1 MKEQDDSQAL
11 VNSTMSLP
19 ESLELP
25 DANLIIRSSD
35 FVHFRV
41 HKSLLAM
48 ISPFFRD
55 LLSLPQPP
63 DSESVNGLPVVQFSE
78 DVEILSSLVSMLY
91 PVRPVV
97 PDSYDKVLYL
107 LAACQKYEMVPVQS
121 FIRTEVTRG
130 VFPAPV
136 GTEVFRAYAI
146 ARSKGL
152 IPEMENA
159 ARLTLDYPMTF
170 ETLGEALRLFDGCAL
185 RDLARFRKRCRDNF
199 VTCLNSFLEASAPG
213 PSSIWVGCPDVTSDE
228 PSWNGFQ
235 WEILQAAL
243 PTWLCQLLSRSNQN
257 LFTHPL
263 TTPSSIRGEYLTAI
277 QTHPGCTF
285 CLWVHTTKGSTFC
298 AELESKL
305 AQARDKVY
313 TSSLF
318 RSTRAF
324 IDIHLFIGAQSSVAN
339 PRIELTKS

>member
-1 MKEQDDSQAL
+1 VKEQDDSQAQ

-19 ESLELP
+19 ESLDLP

-35 FVHFRV
+35 FVDFRV
-41 HKSLLAM
+41 HKSVLAM

-63 DSESVNGLPVVQFSE
+63 DSESVDGLPVVQLSE
-78 DVEILSSLVSMLY
+78 DAELLSSLVSMLY
-91 PVRPVV
+91 PVHPVV

-121 FIRTEVTRG
+121 SIRTEVTRG

-146 ARSKGL
+146 ARSKRL

-170 ETLGEALRLFDGCAL
+170 ETLGEAPQLFDGCAL
-185 RDLARFRKRCRDNF
+185 RDLSRFRKRCRDNF

-213 PSSIWVGCPDVTSDE
+213 PSSIWVGCPAVTSNRRGRE
-228 PSWNGFQ
+228 TPR
-235 WEILQAAL
+235 AVL
-243 PTWLCQLLSRSNQN
+243 PTWLSQILSRSNQN

-263 TTPSSIRGEYLTAI
+263 TTPARLRAEYLTAI

-318 RSTRAF
+318 RCTRAF
-324 IDIHLFIGAQSSVAN
+324 IFS
-339 PRIELTKS
+339 